1 MDKKIKIDTKQYP
14 IIVITPIEEL
24 NIEDIEIFS
33 RELEGILASGD
44 EKFIIISDN
53 SYNVNLPVNVRVN
66 LGKSLNYISGRFST
80 RELAVFIVISSA
92 FGRIMLS
99 CISLIA
105 RNNNLIV
112 VSSFEEAN
120 TKAKAILE
128 NSKKV
133 NIEENSKT

>member
-1 MDKKIKIDTKQYP
+1 MNKKIKIDTKQYP